1 MTTNALLS
9 AERLEW
15 SQRRLVKA
23 KNTNFKVNA
32 KNKSWGKII
41 FPKFKAQASEQ
52 SEREPPTILEVVL
65 FRNWGS
71 DIVWCEMGEAAR

>member
-1 MTTNALLS
+1 MTTNVLLS

-41 FPKFKAQASEQ
+41 FPKFKAQPAGAVLA
-52 SEREPPTILEVVL
+52 PPKGKLVNGPSKE
-65 FRNWGS
+65 N
-71 DIVWCEMGEAAR
+71 DINIQQ